1 MDETRSPDGG
11 ANAFDR
17 DGGGVGMEKVAI
29 DEVDVVNNPLGV
41 HSVRKP
47 VSGALGTEEFAMN
60 YFELEPGESFSG
72 GLHTHHDQEEVFYVQ
87 EGETTFEVG
96 REREEVSVAAGEFI
110 RFAPGEFQMG
120 TNESDE
126 QVVGFAL
133 GAPKA
138 RHDFEEMESLVACR
152 ECGEETA
159 HELDLI
165 EEGAF
170 HLTCTEC
177 GTEFTM
183 G

>member
-1 MDETRSPDGG
+1 
-11 ANAFDR
+11 
-17 DGGGVGMEKVAI
+17 MEKVAI

-47 VSGALGTEEFAMN
+47 VSGALGTDDFAMN

-87 EGETTFEVG
+87 EGEATFEVG
-96 REREEVSVAAGEFI
+96 REREEVSVAAGEVI

-126 QVVGFAL
+126 RTIGFAL

-138 RHDFEEMESLVACR
+138 RHDFEEMESIVPCR

-159 HELDLI
+159 HELDLT

>member
-1 MDETRSPDGG
+1 
-11 ANAFDR
+11 
-17 DGGGVGMEKVAI
+17 MEKVAI
-29 DEVDVVNNPLGV
+29 DGVDNVTNPLGV

-47 VSGALGTEEFAMN
+47 VSGALGTEAFAMN

-87 EGETTFEVG
+87 AGEATFEVG
-96 REREEVSVAAGEFI
+96 REREEVSVAAGKCI
-110 RFAPGEFQMG
+110 RFAPGELQTG

-126 QVVGFAL
+126 RTIGFAI

-138 RHDFEEMESLVACR
+138 RHDFGAMESIVACR
-152 ECGEETA
+152 ECDEETA
-159 HELDLI
+159 HELDLT
-165 EEGAF
+165 EQGAF

-177 GTEFTM
+177 GTAFTI

>member
-1 MDETRSPDGG
+1 
-11 ANAFDR
+11 
-17 DGGGVGMEKVAI
+17 MEKVAI
-29 DEVDVVNNPLGV
+29 DGVDNVTNPLGV

-47 VSGALGTEEFAMN
+47 VSGALGTEAFAMN

-87 EGETTFEVG
+87 AGEATFEVG
-96 REREEVSVAAGEFI
+96 REREEVSVAAGECI
-110 RFAPGEFQMG
+110 RFAPGEFQTG

-126 QVVGFAL
+126 RTIGFAI

-138 RHDFEEMESLVACR
+138 RHDFGAMESIVACR
-152 ECGEETA
+152 ECDEETA
-159 HELDLI
+159 HELDLTDQ
-165 EEGAF
+165 GAF

-177 GTEFTM
+177 ATEFTI